1 MIMKRLTI
9 LAAIL
14 FAGSAA
20 AVECTDCH
28 APINIDEHT
37 EMEATIATCNDC
49 HDFKDNHELDMDMH
63 TPELT
68 IKECADCH
76 E

>member
-1 MIMKRLTI
+1 MKYLTLVAA
-9 LAAIL
+9 LA
-14 FAGSAA
+14 FSASA
-20 AVECTDCH
+20 MAVNCTDCH
-28 APINIDEHT
+28 ETINVEEHT

-49 HDFKDNHELDMDMH
+49 HDMGSAHELDKEIH

-68 IKECADCH
+68 MKECADCH

>member
-1 MIMKRLTI
+1 MKYLSL
-9 LAAIL
+9 LAVLA
-14 FAGSAA
+14 FSTSAM
-20 AVECTDCH
+20 AVNCTDCH
-28 APINIDEHT
+28 ETIDVEAHT

-49 HDFKDNHELDMDMH
+49 HDMESAHELDTELH
-63 TPELT
+63 TVDLT